1 MDYLCGKI
9 LIGKILIEGYVAM
22 EDGIIAE
29 ISEEKC
35 PDIPLASGII
45 IPMIVNTHT
54 HCADGAIKT
63 TPGMSLEDLVAPPNG
78 LKHRYLNNATDDE
91 IKTSIKD
98 FSNKSYKCGSGTFI
112 DFREG
117 GLKGCLLLKETVPE
131 AIILGRPI
139 SPEYNENEVDAI
151 LDIADGIGLPSI
163 SDMNHKY
170 IEKIADRVRE
180 RQKIFAIHASERI
193 REDID
198 EILSL
203 DPTFVVHMT
212 EASDSDLLKCAET
225 DVGIVVCTRS
235 NMFFGK
241 IPPIGRMERCGIEI
255 SIGTDNAMLCTP
267 DMRAETK
274 AFMDVAIKQGRD
286 PDNIW
291 GPMVINGRK
300 IIYNHNTLDLKIGR
314 KAELAVMP
322 CDGPLSVC
330 RMLSCN
336 DPIFAYKN
344 QTVRHK

>member
-1 MDYLCGKI
+1 MDYFCGKI
-9 LIGKILIEGYVAM
+9 LIGKNLTKGYVAVD
-22 EDGIIAE
+22 DGIIVE
-29 ISEEKC
+29 ISDEKC
-35 PDIPLASGII
+35 PEVPLASGII
-45 IPMIVNTHT
+45 IPMMVNAHT
-54 HCADGAIKT
+54 HCADGAVKT
-63 TPGMSLEDLVAPPNG
+63 VPDMSLEDLVAPPNG
-78 LKHRYLNNATDDE
+78 LKHRYLNSATDDE
-91 IKTSIKD
+91 IKTSMKN
-98 FSNKSYKCGSGTFI
+98 FSNKSNECGSRTFI

-117 GLKGCLLLKETVPE
+117 GLKGCLLLRETVPD

-139 SPEYNENEVDAI
+139 SPEYDENEVDSI
-151 LDIADGIGLPSI
+151 LEIADGIGLPSI

-170 IEKIADRVRE
+170 IEKVADRVRE

-198 EILSL
+198 VILSL

-212 EASDSDLLKCAET
+212 EASDSDILKCAET
-225 DVGIVVCTRS
+225 DVGIVICTRS

-241 IPPIGRMERCGIEI
+241 IPPINRIERCGAEI
-255 SIGTDNAMLCTP
+255 SIGTDNAMLCSP

-274 AFMDVAIKQGRD
+274 AFMDVAVKQGRD
-286 PDNIW
+286 PDDIW

-300 IIYNHNTLDLKIGR
+300 IIYNHNALDLKIGG
-314 KAELAVMP
+314 KAELMVMP
-322 CDGPLSVC
+322 CGGPISVG